1 MRSGLLLPVLMFPGL
16 MLAGCV
22 NLNPFAGGSAV
33 SPPPP
38 AVQPE
43 APTATALPPAVP
55 GQTTGPG
62 VGVLLPLSGPN
73 GRLGTTMLDAA
84 KLALSGPGA
93 PRIDAHDTA
102 GPEGAAQAARLAVQN
117 GDPIILGPL
126 TSSDTAEV
134 APVAAAEQ
142 VPVLAFTSD
151 VAQAR
156 PGVWVMGITP
166 EQQVRRLVFAARAE
180 GRSRIAAL
188 LPSNGLG
195 DALAS
200 SLTQACLEA
209 GLAPPTILTHVDT
222 RDSIDATTR
231 QISDYAT
238 REAAVERQAKAAAPA
253 PAGPSPAP
261 AAAPPP
267 ADLPLALVPAPTLP
281 AGGGSG
287 PLAADAAGPAIVKP
301 PRPLPPPPFDALLL
315 GDTGTQLEEVIE
327 ALKLAGVLTPQV
339 RVMGPG
345 LWSAFAGKLRAL
357 AGAWY
362 AAPDPSA
369 RRGFAQQYET
379 AYRGAPKSLD
389 DFAYDAGALA
399 RSLAAGGYSVPALTS
414 PDGFAGVDGIFTL
427 RPDGHVHRSLA
438 IFQIQPGGGGVIV
451 QPAPPSSADTGI

>member
-1 MRSGLLLPVLMFPGL
+1 
-16 MLAGCV
+16 MLAGCA
-22 NLNPFAGGSAV
+22 NLNPFGGGSVV
-33 SPPPP
+33 SPPLT
-38 AVQPE
+38 AVQPA
-43 APTATALPPAVP
+43 APTAAALPPAVP
-55 GQTTGPG
+55 GQATGPG
-62 VGVLLPLSGPN
+62 VGVLLPLSGSN

-84 KLALSGPGA
+84 KLALAGPGA

-102 GPEGAAQAARLAVQN
+102 GPGGAAQAARLAVQN

-134 APVAAAEQ
+134 APVVAAGQ

-166 EQQVRRLVFAARAE
+166 EQQVRRLVFAAKAE

-200 SLTQACLEA
+200 GLTQACLDA
-209 GLAPPTILTHVDT
+209 GLAPPTILTHVGT

-238 REAAVERQAKAAAPA
+238 REAAVEQQAKAAPVRAALSPSSAAAPPAAGLPLALAPA
-253 PAGPSPAP
+253 PAP
-261 AAAPPP
+261 
-267 ADLPLALVPAPTLP
+267 P
-281 AGGGSG
+281 AGGGGG
-287 PLAADAAGPAIVKP
+287 PLAADAAGPAAVTP
-301 PRPLPPPPFDALLL
+301 PKPLPPPPFDALLL
-315 GDTGTQLEEVIE
+315 GDTGTQLQEVIE
-327 ALKLAGVLTPQV
+327 ALKLAGVTNSQV
-339 RVMGPG
+339 RIMGPG
-345 LWSAFAGKLRAL
+345 LWGAFAGKLRAL

-369 RRGFAQQYET
+369 RRGFVQQYET

-399 RSLAAGGYSVPALTS
+399 RSLATGGYSVPALTN
-414 PDGFAGVDGIFTL
+414 PAGFAGVDGIFTL

-451 QPAPPSSADTGI
+451 QPAPLSSAETGI